1 MIIDDLD
8 VECFYAGFDIMRSS
22 VLDGLMHINC
32 FWEFEE
38 RHSEISSTLY

>member
-8 VECFYAGFDIMRSS
+8 VDYADFDIMRSS